1 VHPSARRT
9 QVRVDDDGT
18 VRVEVTAPPERG
30 KANDA
35 VRALLAEV
43 LGVPRGRVA
52 IVGGAH
58 ARTKR
63 VTVAGLSDDDVA
75 ARLAQRSS

>member
-1 VHPSARRT
+1 VHPGARRA
-9 QVRVDDDGT
+9 QVRVDVDGT

-35 VRALLAEV
+35 VRTLLAEV
-43 LGVPRGRVA
+43 LGVPRARVE

-63 VTVAGLSDDDVA
+63 VTVGGLSGDEVA
-75 ARLAQRSS
+75 ARLAPRSS